1 MRIADGWRSKG
12 PSRMSQRGE
21 LPTWV
26 DVGVIPLINLVIALF
41 ISGLVVVIIGENPFQ
56 ALSIMISGALG
67 SLKGWSYM
75 FYYAT
80 NFTFTGLAVAVAF
93 HAGLFNIGG
102 EGQAYTAG
110 LGAATPG
117 LLLGGALASFLPSG
131 ISQPITI
138 LAALIGSIAIGA
150 AYGWIPGYLQAKRG
164 SHIVIT
170 TIMFNFIASS
180 LMVYLINNVF
190 RPTGKMAVES
200 RSIDDAYIFNFREM
214 GRMIG
219 VKLPSSPLNP
229 VVLIALLAAFL
240 IWYLLWRTKLG
251 FEIRAV
257 GANSEAA
264 IYAGIKP
271 QRIVMI
277 AMAISGGLAGLVAFN
292 EVIGVQHR
300 LLLDFVGGA
309 GFVGIAVALM
319 GRSHPVGIV
328 LSAMLFG
335 LLYQGGTELSFA
347 IQTISRDMIVVIQ
360 GLVILFMGALEDAF
374 RPYLAALFFKA
385 ED

>member
-1 MRIADGWRSKG
+1 MT
-12 PSRMSQRGE
+12 SRTE

-26 DVGVIPLINLVIALF
+26 DVGLIPVLNLVIALF

-56 ALSIMISGALG
+56 ALGIMLHGALG

-80 NFTFTGLAVAVAF
+80 NFIFTGLAVAVAF

-102 EGQAYTAG
+102 DGQAYVAG

-117 LLLGGALASFLPSG
+117 LVLGGALATILPAG

-138 LAALIGSIAIGA
+138 LVALLGSVAIGA
-150 AYGWIPGYLQAKRG
+150 AYAWVPGYLQAKRG
-164 SHIVIT
+164 SHIVIN

-180 LMVYLINNVF
+180 LMVYLINHVF
-190 RPTGKMAVES
+190 RQTGKMAVES
-200 RSIDDAYIFNFREM
+200 AAIDNAYILNFREL
-214 GRMIG
+214 GRLVGM
-219 VKLPSSPLNP
+219 KLPSSPLNP
-229 VVLIALLAAFL
+229 VVFLALLAAFL

-271 QRIVMI
+271 QRIIMV
-277 AMAISGGLAGLVAFN
+277 AMAISGALAGLVAFN
-292 EVIGVQHR
+292 EIIAVQHR

-328 LSAMLFG
+328 LAALLFG

-374 RPYLAALFFKA
+374 RPWLTKMFFKV

>member
-1 MRIADGWRSKG
+1 
-12 PSRMSQRGE
+12 MSARGE
-21 LPTWV
+21 LPSWV
-26 DVGVIPLINLVIALF
+26 DVGIIPLLNLIIALV

-56 ALSIMISGALG
+56 ALGIMLHGALG

-75 FYYAT
+75 LYYAT
-80 NFTFTGLAVAVAF
+80 NFTFTGLCVAVAF

-102 EGQAYTAG
+102 DGQAYVAG

-117 LLLGGALASFLPSG
+117 LLLGGALASFLPAG

-138 LAALIGSIAIGA
+138 LVALIGSILVGA
-150 AYGWIPGYLQAKRG
+150 FYAWVPGYLQAKRG

-180 LMVYLINNVF
+180 IMVYLINNVF
-190 RPTGKMAVES
+190 RPIGKMAVES
-200 RSIDDAYIFNFREM
+200 RSIDDAYIFNFREL
-214 GRMIG
+214 GRMVG
-219 VKLPSSPLNP
+219 LKLPSSPLNP
-229 VVLIALLAAFL
+229 VVIVALIAAYGV
-240 IWYLLWRTKLG
+240 WYLLWRTKLG
-251 FEIRAV
+251 YEIRAV
-257 GANSEAA
+257 GANADAA

-271 QRIVMI
+271 SRIIMI
-277 AMAISGGLAGLVAFN
+277 SMAISGGLAGLVAFN
-292 EVIGVQHR
+292 EILGVQHR

-319 GRSHPVGIV
+319 GRSHPVGII
-328 LSAMLFG
+328 LAAMLFG
-335 LLYQGGTELSFA
+335 LLYQGGTELSFE

-374 RPYLAALFFKA
+374 RPWLQALFFKA

>member
-1 MRIADGWRSKG
+1 
-12 PSRMSQRGE
+12 MSARGE

-26 DVGVIPLINLVIALF
+26 DVGIIPLLNLMIALV

-56 ALSIMISGALG
+56 ALGFMLHGALG
-67 SLKGWSYM
+67 SLKGWFYI

-80 NFTFTGLAVAVAF
+80 NFIFTGLAVAVAF

-117 LLLGGALASFLPSG
+117 LLLGAGLATVLPSAA
-131 ISQPITI
+131 SQPITI
-138 LAALIGSIAIGA
+138 LIALIGSILIGA
-150 AYGWIPGYLQAKRG
+150 LWGWVPGYLQAKRG

-200 RSIDDAYIFNFREM
+200 RAIDDAYIFSFREI
-214 GRMIG
+214 GRMIDM
-219 VKLPSSPLNP
+219 KLPSSPLNP
-229 VVLIALLAAFL
+229 VVLLALLAAYL
-240 IWYLLWRTKLG
+240 VWYLLWRTKLG
-251 FEIRAV
+251 YEIRTV
-257 GANSEAA
+257 GANSDAA

-271 QRIVMI
+271 ARIIMI
-277 AMAISGGLAGLVAFN
+277 AMAISGGLAGLLAFN
-292 EVIGVQHR
+292 EILGVQHR
-300 LLLDFVGGA
+300 LLLDFAGGA

-319 GRSHPVGIV
+319 GRSHPIGIV
-328 LSAMLFG
+328 LAALLFG
-335 LLYQGGTELSFA
+335 LLYQGGTELSFE

-360 GLVILFMGALEDAF
+360 GLVILFMGALENAF
-374 RPYLAALFFKA
+374 RPYLSALFFTA

>member
-1 MRIADGWRSKG
+1 M
-12 PSRMSQRGE
+12 MSQRGE

-26 DVGVIPLINLVIALF
+26 DIGLIPLINLAIALI

-56 ALSIMISGALG
+56 ALWIMVNGALG

-80 NFTFTGLAVAVAF
+80 NFIFTGLCVAVAF

-102 EGQAYTAG
+102 DGQAYVAG

-117 LLLGGALASFLPSG
+117 LLLGGALATLLPAG
-131 ISQPITI
+131 ISQPLTI
-138 LAALIGSIAIGA
+138 LVALLGSILIGA
-150 AYGWIPGYLQAKRG
+150 AYGWVPGYLQARRG

-190 RPTGKMAVES
+190 RPVGKMAVES
-200 RSIDDAYIFNFREM
+200 RAIDEAYILNFREL
-214 GRMIG
+214 GRLAG

-229 VVLIALLAAFL
+229 VVFLAFLAAFL
-240 IWYLLWRTKLG
+240 VWYLLWRTKLG
-251 FEIRAV
+251 YEIRAV
-257 GANSEAA
+257 GANTDAA

-271 QRIVMI
+271 QRIIMV

-292 EVIGVQHR
+292 EIIGVQHR

-319 GRSHPVGIV
+319 GRSHPAGI
-328 LSAMLFG
+328 LFAALLFG

-374 RPYLAALFFKA
+374 RPWLSALFFKA

>member
-1 MRIADGWRSKG
+1 
-12 PSRMSQRGE
+12 MSARGE

-26 DVGVIPLINLVIALF
+26 DVGIIPLLNLMIALV

-56 ALSIMISGALG
+56 ALGIMLHGALG

-80 NFTFTGLAVAVAF
+80 NFIFTGLAVAVAF

-102 EGQAYTAG
+102 QGQAYTAG

-117 LLLGGALASFLPSG
+117 LLLGAGLATILPGA

-138 LAALIGSIAIGA
+138 LAALIGSILIGA
-150 AYGWIPGYLQAKRG
+150 FWAWVPGFLQAKRG

-200 RSIDDAYIFNFREM
+200 RAIDDAYILNFREL

-219 VKLPSSPLNP
+219 LKLPSSPLNP
-229 VVLIALLAAFL
+229 VVFLALLAAYL
-240 IWYLLWRTKLG
+240 VWYLLWRTKLG
-251 FEIRAV
+251 YEIRTV
-257 GANSEAA
+257 GANSDAA

-271 QRIVMI
+271 ARIIVI
-277 AMAISGGLAGLVAFN
+277 AMAISGGLAGLLAFN
-292 EVIGVQHR
+292 EIIGVQHR
-300 LLLDFVGGA
+300 LLLDFAGGA

-328 LSAMLFG
+328 LAALLFG
-335 LLYQGGTELSFA
+335 LLYQGGTELSFK
-347 IQTISRDMIVVIQ
+347 IQTISNDMIVVIQ

-374 RPYLAALFFKA
+374 RPWLSALFFKV